1 MNAVSGCLGVW
12 MFGCLDVYLECSESL
27 NVRDASR
34 RFLFLT
40 ILRVFVGST
49 VLVRVKALVSK
60 SREGDLTRSL
70 HT

>member
-1 MNAVSGCLGVW
+1 MY
-12 MFGCLDVYLECSESL
+12 GCLDVYLECSERL
-27 NVRDASR
+27 NERDATR

-49 VLVRVKALVSK
+49 VLVGVKALVSK
-60 SREGDLTRSL
+60 PTEGDLTRSL